1 MEEIAEFLSGVS
13 INDTSEKPVL
23 HIARG
28 RIPKG
33 KYDTSLSESVLR
45 ENDSLEKIKKIVKR
59 YKRCCTVRV
68 GEEEGRQKID
78 EKERTNRSKDRR

>member
-1 MEEIAEFLSGVS
+1 MTVLKTWCCTLREAEYQRASTIHF
-13 INDTSEKPVL
+13 
-23 HIARG
+23 
-28 RIPKG
+28 
-33 KYDTSLSESVLR
+33 LSESVLR
-45 ENDSLEKIKKIVKR
+45 ENDSLEKIKKIVKK

>member
-1 MEEIAEFLSGVS
+1 MDEIAEFLSGVS
-13 INDTSEKPVL
+13 LNDTSEKLVL

-45 ENDSLEKIKKIVKR
+45 VKDNLEKIKKIIKR
-59 YKRCCTVRV
+59 YKWCCTVRV
-68 GEEEGRQKID
+68 GEEEGKQKID